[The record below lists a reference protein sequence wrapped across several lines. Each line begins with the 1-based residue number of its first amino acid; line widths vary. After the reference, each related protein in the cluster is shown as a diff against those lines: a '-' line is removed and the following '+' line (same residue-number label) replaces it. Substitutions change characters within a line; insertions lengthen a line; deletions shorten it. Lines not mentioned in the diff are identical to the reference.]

1 MSFALN
7 VSDEKLQNL
16 LRQSLSWNYDY
27 YHSLGKGAFKNDD
40 NILRLHV
47 THCLDIIR
55 QQLMCTVDVG
65 VLGQVWLYPD
75 EPEAYVDFNTRH
87 TCRNFEAI
95 RQWAEANQLPE
106 DIPEDFLQPPEV
118 GDRICAEIP

>member
-1 MSFALN
+1 
-7 VSDEKLQNL
+7 
-16 LRQSLSWNYDY
+16 
-27 YHSLGKGAFKNDD
+27 
-40 NILRLHV
+40 
-47 THCLDIIR
+47 
-55 QQLMCTVDVG
+55 MCTVDVG

-87 TCRNFEAI
+87 MCRNFEAI

-118 GDRICAEIP
+118 GDRIYVEIP